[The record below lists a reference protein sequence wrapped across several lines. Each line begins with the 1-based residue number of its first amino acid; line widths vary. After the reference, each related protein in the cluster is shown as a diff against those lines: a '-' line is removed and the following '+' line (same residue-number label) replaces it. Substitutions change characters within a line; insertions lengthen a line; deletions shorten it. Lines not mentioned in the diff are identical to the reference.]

1 MMCRRKWISF
11 CRMRADAQR
20 RMARNTIA
28 FYSQRRRR
36 RHVHAKRE
44 RDRLCHCEPC
54 ISVWSG
60 LERLLRFASVFAAPT
75 CAHVVEIVSH
85 ESSRHKKRRVFDS
98 LFGRPM
104 IKCASS
110 SSYLFSSVFYFV
122 RLFVAVSQCQLCKQN
137 VQASKRSLDT
147 RTRQLG
153 CVA

>member
-1 MMCRRKWISF
+1 MREKCDVMCRRKWISF

-85 ESSRHKKRRVFDS
+85 ESSRHKKTASFRFS
-98 LFGRPM
+98 LRPANDKMRFFFFFFIFFGFLFCSTVRCGLPM
-104 IKCASS
+104 PT
-110 SSYLFSSVFYFV
+110 V
-122 RLFVAVSQCQLCKQN
+122 
-137 VQASKRSLDT
+137 
-147 RTRQLG
+147 
-153 CVA
+153 